1 MENTTTFTD
10 NNGNKYDKHD
20 VDYTTHIKYL
30 FNVCNQETKEEFNE
44 FNPIM
49 SQDVFSRFELLN
61 ITNAF
66 EKIKKT
72 ENTRMWENFVENA
85 FNYRPHQPCCIQ

>member
-10 NNGNKYDKHD
+10 NNGNKYD
-20 VDYTTHIKYL
+20 VDYTSYLKHL
-30 FNVCNQETKEEFNE
+30 FNLCNQETKAEFNE

-49 SQDVFSRFELLN
+49 SKDIFSRIELLN
-61 ITNAF
+61 VTDKF
-66 EKIKKT
+66 ENIKKT

>member
-10 NNGNKYDKHD
+10 NNGNKYNKYD
-20 VDYTTHIKYL
+20 VDYTSHLKDL
-30 FNVCNQETKEEFNE
+30 FNLCDTETQTEFNE

-49 SQDVFSRFELLN
+49 TQDVFCRFELLD

-72 ENTRMWENFVENA
+72 ENTRMWQNFVENA

>member
-10 NNGNKYDKHD
+10 NNGNKYDKYD
-20 VDYTTHIKYL
+20 VDYTTHLKHL
-30 FNVCNQETKEEFNE
+30 FNLCNQETKAEFNE

-49 SQDVFSRFELLN
+49 SQDIFSRFELLN